1 MLIPR
6 HDAVNQLS
14 DIGSVGWMQ
23 ACRRIQPCGLNDWG
37 VKACATVDRIDGVGR
52 SNLRQQGTF
61 GTFTSSQAVVTVD
74 GSRWRARVP
83 EEFAACSRQIP
94 SVDVGVHTIRR
105 FHAVQRGRCGG
116 DSGADERWGQARWGM
131 ASLAKERRRNRE
143 QCPQSQ
149 QRNRLRWRRNWPQS
163 TLVSGSDAICS
174 RQRGQRLTVGRW
186 TWPPP
191 TRSFVAFPFR

>member
-1 MLIPR
+1 MKLMER
-6 HDAVNQLS
+6 TE
-14 DIGSVGWMQ
+14 
-23 ACRRIQPCGLNDWG
+23 R
-37 VKACATVDRIDGVGR
+37 
-52 SNLRQQGTF
+52 LRQQGTF

-74 GSRWRARVP
+74 GSRRRARVP

-94 SVDVGVHTIRR
+94 SVAVGVHTIRS
-105 FHAVQRGRCGG
+105 FHTVQRGRCGG
-116 DSGADERWGQARWGM
+116 DSGAGERWGQVRWGM
-131 ASLAKERRRNRE
+131 ASLAKEHRGNRE
-143 QCPQSQ
+143 QSPQSPQSQ

-174 RQRGQRLTVGRW
+174 RQRGQRLMVGRW